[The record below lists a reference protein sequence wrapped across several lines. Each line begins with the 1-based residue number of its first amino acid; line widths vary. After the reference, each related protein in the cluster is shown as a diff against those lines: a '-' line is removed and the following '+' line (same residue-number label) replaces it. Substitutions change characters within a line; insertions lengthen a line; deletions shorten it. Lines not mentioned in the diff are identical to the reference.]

1 VPAWLED
8 ERASQV
14 VGVPA
19 CPFSLFEHRGA
30 TRRGKAFD
38 HESKRTALCVRVDCL
53 HRHHAVELYQKELTP
68 MPLVDP
74 GKKAPAFSLKDQ
86 DGKTRRLADYAGRP
100 VVLYFYPKDDTPGC
114 TKEACAFRDN
124 LPRFKPSKAVVL
136 GVSILDEASKARFAE
151 KYDLPF
157 PLLADPDHSVAEKFG
172 VWQKRSL
179 YGRTYM
185 GIARTTYLI
194 GPDGKVAKRWDNVKV
209 DGHAEAVLEALNA
222 TA

>member
-1 VPAWLED
+1 M
-8 ERASQV
+8 
-14 VGVPA
+14 
-19 CPFSLFEHRGA
+19 
-30 TRRGKAFD
+30 
-38 HESKRTALCVRVDCL
+38 
-53 HRHHAVELYQKELTP
+53 P
-68 MPLVDP
+68 MPLLDP
-74 GKKAPAFSLKDQ
+74 GKKAPAFNLKDQ

-124 LPRFKPSKAVVL
+124 LPRFKPTKAAVL
-136 GVSILDEASKARFAE
+136 GVSVLDEASKARFAS